1 MRKWR
6 SVDRYK
12 FDQEL
17 LAVESNHNLLPN
29 SETELEKNTR
39 QRAKSSILKADR
51 WLRYKVRGESKK
63 ASEQFNDAELDLSGE
78 IELKIEIESEDDTL
92 TEVWTAVKKYEW
104 LCEDFVAEF
113 TEFFPTHQMRLNRIR
128 KPKWSSL
135 NDTSATVGMV
145 SYLFRISKDPEHIIG
160 NGNSNHNCLGAIEL
174 FIKCKKSHN
183 LMCKF

>member
-1 MRKWR
+1 MAICNTVGGSFTGSDVNLQNQVWLLRALIGDISTAKCGNEEA
-6 SVDRYK
+6 SIDTK
-12 FDQEL
+12 L

-128 KPKWSSL
+128 KPK
-135 NDTSATVGMV
+135 
-145 SYLFRISKDPEHIIG
+145 
-160 NGNSNHNCLGAIEL
+160 
-174 FIKCKKSHN
+174 
-183 LMCKF
+183 